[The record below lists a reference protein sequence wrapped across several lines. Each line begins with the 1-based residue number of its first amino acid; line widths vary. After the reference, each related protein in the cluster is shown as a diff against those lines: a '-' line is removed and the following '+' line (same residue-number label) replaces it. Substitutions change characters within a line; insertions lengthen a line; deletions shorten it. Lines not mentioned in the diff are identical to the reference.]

1 MQAPRNCS
9 RELATRT
16 SNIVGEKGT
25 DRRSALHPYD
35 EY

>member
-1 MQAPRNCS
+1 MDCS
-9 RELATRT
+9 QGLTTRT
-16 SNIVGEKGT
+16 NNIVGEKDT